1 VRLFLVIALFL
12 ALCFAQKP
20 HRFNAKDNQQTDAS
34 VGMPKSFDRV
44 FIMNF
49 ENQPE
54 WLVSGNAAFA
64 HWAAKG
70 VMLSNYYAATH
81 PSQPNYWSQ
90 SAPPFAM
97 PDVSPHTL
105 PSIATVAGDY
115 FGINS
120 DDNFN
125 LNHTTLADLLEAKGL
140 TWRSYQE
147 DYPGGCN
154 PAKTIG
160 KYWRKHNPFISFD
173 SIRTNPTRCS
183 YIVNSAQF
191 DADLKSNKLPT
202 LSYYTPNID
211 NDGHDTGLAFAGKY
225 LDSWLTPRFSLFP
238 NNTLIVLTWDEDN
251 YLSFNHIYTALLGSM
266 VTTNTTDNS
275 KYDHFSLLRTIED
288 NFQLGNLGRRDAK
301 AVPFKCLR
309 PL

>member
-1 VRLFLVIALFL
+1 MRSVVSALTILFIATIAVCYGGPAK
-12 ALCFAQKP
+12 AL
-20 HRFNAKDNQQTDAS
+20 RFNTKDAQQAENAI
-34 VGMPKSFDRV
+34 MQKSFERV
-44 FIMNF
+44 FIVNF

-54 WLVSGNAAFA
+54 WLVSSNDAFKR
-64 HWAAKG
+64 WATKG

-90 SAPPFAM
+90 
-97 PDVSPHTL
+97 
-105 PSIATVAGDY
+105 IAGDY

-120 DDNFN
+120 DDNYN
-125 LNHTTLADLLEAKGL
+125 LNHTNLMDLLEAKGL
-140 TWRSYQE
+140 TWKSYQE
-147 DYPGGCN
+147 DYPGNCN

-160 KYWRKHNPFISFD
+160 KYWRKHNPMMSFD
-173 SIRTNPTRCS
+173 NIRTNPSRCAN
-183 YIVNSAQF
+183 IVNAAQF
-191 DADLKSNKLPT
+191 DTDLKSGSLPT

-225 LDSWLTPRFSLFP
+225 LDQWFTPRYPLFP

-251 YLSFNHIYTALLGSM
+251 YLSFNHIYTTLLGSM
-266 VTTNTTDNS
+266 VATNTTDNT

-288 NFQLGNLGRRDAK
+288 NYNLGNLGRKDAK